1 MQERGDTAGEDSVLR
16 PPAARARAVPSVVS
30 ICTGEVLPPQGM
42 AVSSGTAPTEAD
54 QEEEPGRSLQIK
66 AWEIPADQGWV
77 GWGFEKRWC
86 PCPWQVIGN

>member
-1 MQERGDTAGEDSVLR
+1 M
-16 PPAARARAVPSVVS
+16 PSVVS

-66 AWEIPADQGWV
+66 AGLDGALRNFGVPAHG
-77 GWGFEKRWC
+77 R
-86 PCPWQVIGN
+86 